1 MKEKEI
7 LVISIIA
14 ILAIIV
20 CITAFLMVN
29 SNQENYET
37 LRISNSCTVDV
48 PNVNNTMERMDGGIS
63 KYIFDSVDLNIT
75 HQKSGNNT
83 QLKSMNAELLKNSEK
98 VEGDIYRESDSKVYL
113 TFIEN
118 KNTGDALLITSLDLD
133 LLKKV
138 VNNIKFTKPLTS
150 NSTANDTGSAGSNQ
164 TGNGVSELIN
174 KYNEVAGQQN
184 NNQSSS
190 NPETIPVQEESSNSQ
205 PTQESSEYPSFIPY
219 KKIDIRKILGM
230 SF

>member
-1 MKEKEI
+1 MKQKEI

-20 CITAFLMVN
+20 CLTAFLMVN

-48 PNVNNTMERMDGGIS
+48 PNVNNTVERMDGGIS
-63 KYIFDSVDLNIT
+63 KYILNSIDLNIT
-75 HQKSGNNT
+75 HQKSGNNS
-83 QLKSMNAELLKNSEK
+83 QIKSINSQLLKNSEK
-98 VEGDIYRESDSKVYL
+98 VEGDIYRESDSNVYL

-118 KNTGDALLITSLDLD
+118 KNTGDALLITSLDLN

-138 VNNIKFTKPLTS
+138 VNSIKFTKPLTS
-150 NSTANDTGSAGSNQ
+150 NNTANDTNS
-164 TGNGVSELIN
+164 TGNNQKSSGVNELTN
-174 KYNEVAGQQN
+174 KYNEVAGQQS

-190 NPETIPVQEESSNSQ
+190 TPETTPVQEESSNSE
-205 PTQESSEYPSFIPY
+205 PAQESLNPSSIPY

>member
-1 MKEKEI
+1 MKQKEI

-20 CITAFLMVN
+20 CLTTFFMVN

-37 LRISNSCTVDV
+37 LRISNSCTIDV

-63 KYIFDSVDLNIT
+63 KYIFSSIDLNIT
-75 HQKSGNNT
+75 HQKSGNNSQIKSINT
-83 QLKSMNAELLKNSEK
+83 QLLKNSEK
-98 VEGDIYRESDSKVYL
+98 VEGDIYRDSDSGVHS

-118 KNTGDALLITSLDLD
+118 KNTGDALLITSKDLN

-138 VNNIKFTKPLTS
+138 ANNIKFTKPLNS
-150 NSTANDTGSAGSNQ
+150 NNTANDTNTTSDDQ
-164 TGNGVSELIN
+164 TGNSSNEPIN
-174 KYNEVAGQQN
+174 KNNETARQQS

-190 NPETIPVQEESSNSQ
+190 TPETTPVQEQSSNVE
-205 PTQESSEYPSFIPY
+205 PTQESSEYPSFIHY